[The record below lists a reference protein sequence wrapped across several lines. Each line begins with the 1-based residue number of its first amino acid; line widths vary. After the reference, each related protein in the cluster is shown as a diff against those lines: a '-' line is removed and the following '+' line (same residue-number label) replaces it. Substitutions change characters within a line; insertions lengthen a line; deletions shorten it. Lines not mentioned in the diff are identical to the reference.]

1 MAAET
6 RSVLKGHFDTG
17 DVPTEANF
25 DALIDS
31 QYHRDD
37 LGWADYA
44 DTQYT
49 ALSPF
54 SLNANTDTILPNN
67 GSGGVQT
74 YEPDGVTLYAN
85 DKITGITGESRL
97 ITVEYKITPSSA
109 SATYVETWFDIGG
122 SVGELYRRI
131 TGFPK
136 GSGVERGVLGT
147 TYAHTLGTW
156 ETNGATVYVRSN
168 GACTIHSVRYVIG
181 RTTKVFA

>member
-6 RSVLKGHFDTG
+6 RSVLKGHFNTG
-17 DVPTEANF
+17 DTPTEANF
-25 DALIDS
+25 ASLIDS
-31 QYHRDD
+31 NYHRDD
-37 LGWADYA
+37 LGWADYS

-49 ALSPF
+49 SLSPF

-74 YEPDGVTLYAN
+74 YEPDGISLYAN
-85 DKITGITGESRL
+85 DKITGITGESRI
-97 ITVEYKITPSSA
+97 ITIEYKITPTSG

-122 SVGELYRRI
+122 SVGELYRRV
-131 TGFPK
+131 TGFQK
-136 GSGVERGVLGT
+136 GAGVEKGVLGT
-147 TYAHTLGTW
+147 TFVYTLDTW

-168 GACTIHSVRYVIG
+168 GDCTLHSVRYVIG